1 MLKNQKLYPTA
12 LLYVLAVLCFLPVNA
27 NAQIPGALVERE
39 DAAHGHPDHGEH
51 VADTGM
57 NPDPLAELALLSE
70 SNKELL
76 GQIKQLEAQLSSME
90 SQLQKASQEQ
100 APTPDTPEGQYC
112 GNAISESST
121 QCITHKMGHDVKFCN
136 CLSTHDSHQ
145 FCNEESDRR
154 VTEVLIA
161 CGVH

>member
-39 DAAHGHPDHGEH
+39 DAAHGHPQHGEH

-70 SNKELL
+70 SRKSH
-76 GQIKQLEAQLSSME
+76 LEGLND
-90 SQLQKASQEQ
+90 QE
-100 APTPDTPEGQYC
+100 D
-112 GNAISESST
+112 
-121 QCITHKMGHDVKFCN
+121 K
-136 CLSTHDSHQ
+136 
-145 FCNEESDRR
+145 
-154 VTEVLIA
+154 
-161 CGVH
+161 

>member
-27 NAQIPGALVERE
+27 YAQHFRVGPVPVEQD
-39 DAAHGHPDHGEH
+39 DAGHGHPQHGEH

-76 GQIKQLEAQLSSME
+76 GHIEQLEAQLSSME
-90 SQLQKASQEQ
+90 RQLSKATAQIAASRE
-100 APTPDTPEGQYC
+100 ATTRPAGGKAYA
-112 GNAISESST
+112 NLT
-121 QCITHKMGHDVKFCN
+121 QC
-136 CLSTHDSHQ
+136 LR
-145 FCNEESDRR
+145 NERTTFVATPIPGRYGNMLKAERDHA
-154 VTEVLIA
+154 VNQVLEV
-161 CGVH
+161 CGIH

>member
-39 DAAHGHPDHGEH
+39 DAAHGHPQHDEH

-57 NPDPLAELALLSE
+57 NQDPLAELALLSE

-90 SQLQKASQEQ
+90 RQLSKATAQIAASRE
-100 APTPDTPEGQYC
+100 ATTRPAGGKAYA
-112 GNAISESST
+112 NLT
-121 QCITHKMGHDVKFCN
+121 QC
-136 CLSTHDSHQ
+136 LR
-145 FCNEESDRR
+145 NEKTTMVATPIPGRYGNMLKAERDHA
-154 VTEVLIA
+154 VNFVLKV